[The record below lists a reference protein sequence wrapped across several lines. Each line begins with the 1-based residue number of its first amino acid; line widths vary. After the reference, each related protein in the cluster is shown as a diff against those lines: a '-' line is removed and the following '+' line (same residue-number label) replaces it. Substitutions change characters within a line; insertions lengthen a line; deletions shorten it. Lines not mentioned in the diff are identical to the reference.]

1 MPPSDLVYLKNTP
14 VSFWIKFEHYF
25 RWGQS
30 SYYVGVFYTRTERS
44 QIDSVLYN
52 IYVILGI
59 MQRMFEER
67 HL

>member
-1 MPPSDLVYLKNTP
+1 MRPSDLVYLKNTP

-30 SYYVGVFYTRTERS
+30 SYCVGLTERS
-44 QIDSVLYN
+44 QIDVVLYN

-59 MQRMFEER
+59 MQRMFEEQ
-67 HL
+67 